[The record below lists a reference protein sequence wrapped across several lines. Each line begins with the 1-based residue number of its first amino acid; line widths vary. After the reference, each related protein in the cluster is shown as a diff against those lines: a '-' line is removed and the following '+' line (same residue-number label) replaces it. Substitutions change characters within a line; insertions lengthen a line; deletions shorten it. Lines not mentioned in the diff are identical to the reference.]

1 MKSKLFLFKSTLIL
15 PIMLF
20 FSSLAVV
27 EAGELEK
34 NKTRVPM
41 LENLASDAKK
51 AREQQIPVLIEFS
64 MHQCP
69 FCFQVE
75 DEILG
80 PMLISGDYD
89 DKVIIR
95 KLLIDDAGDVI
106 DFDGRKI
113 EKDEL
118 SSRYGINIVPTLVF
132 FDGYGRPLGIELV
145 GVTTIDFYGAY
156 LDQAIE
162 SALDKINAVSPASS
176 VSSAPGPDGAG

>member
-1 MKSKLFLFKSTLIL
+1 
-15 PIMLF
+15 MLF

-27 EAGELEK
+27 EAGESEK
-34 NKTRVPM
+34 TKTRVPM

-51 AREQQIPVLIEFS
+51 ARDQRIPVLIEFS

-80 PMLISGDYD
+80 PMVISGDYD

-132 FDGYGRPLGIELV
+132 FDGYGRPLNIKLV

-162 SALDKINAVSPASS
+162 DALDKVKSVSPT
-176 VSSAPGPDGAG
+176 SSASFVPVQDDAG